1 MACPAAHEAGHQD
14 FRDVLAFVWRGAH
27 DATAMPH
34 YRQIRAKSNKPIK
47 QNNFQLHK
55 SDLNSL
61 EIGSM

>member
-1 MACPAAHEAGHQD
+1 
-14 FRDVLAFVWRGAH
+14 
-27 DATAMPH
+27 MPH